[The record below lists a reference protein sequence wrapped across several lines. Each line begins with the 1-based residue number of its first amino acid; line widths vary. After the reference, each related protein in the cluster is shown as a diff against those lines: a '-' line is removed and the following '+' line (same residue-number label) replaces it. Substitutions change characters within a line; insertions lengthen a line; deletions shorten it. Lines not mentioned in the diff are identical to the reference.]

1 MIRIQNIYYMLA
13 YAFQVL
19 KDQGYASCGTEA
31 FDNTADLLSAILTR
45 GITVQIKRGL
55 GRDYQERTESLSCLR
70 GKIDVSASIKNLTII
85 KQQLVCNY
93 DEFTVDTYYNQ
104 ILKTTVNLL
113 LRSEIPNQR
122 KKIFRNLMLYFKDVG
137 TLDPANINWNYRF
150 NRNTQSYQMLISIC
164 YLVINGLLQTD
175 RQGNTKLQKFL
186 DEQRMCRLYEK
197 FILEYYRKEFP
208 MITVSAVQIPW
219 QLDDGVGTMLPIM
232 KSDIT
237 LTDGK
242 KTLIID
248 AKYYQHMTQKHFD
261 VRTLHSNNLYQIFAY
276 VKNKDVGNTGNVSGM
291 LLYAKT
297 DEMVLPDSVFQM
309 SGNKISVRSLDLD
322 CDFAH
327 ITGQLNS
334 IVKEQ
339 FMIVSEAQ

>member
-13 YAFQVL
+13 YAYQVL
-19 KDQGYASCGTEA
+19 KGQGYASCGTEA
-31 FDNTADLLSAILTR
+31 FENTADLLSAILTR

-55 GRDYQERTESLSCLR
+55 GRDYQETTESLSCLR
-70 GKIDVSASIKNLTII
+70 GKIDVSASIKNQAII

-93 DEFTVDTYYNQ
+93 DEFTVDTYYNR

-113 LRSEIPNQR
+113 LRSEIPKSR
-122 KKIFRNLMLYFKDVG
+122 KKILRNLMLYFKDIG
-137 TLDPANINWNYRF
+137 TLDPTNINWSHRF
-150 NRNTQSYQMLISIC
+150 NRNNQSYQMLISIC
-164 YLVINGLLQTD
+164 YLVIKGLLQSD
-175 RQGNTKLQKFL
+175 CQGNTKLQKFL

-208 MITVSAVQIPW
+208 MITVNAAQIPW
-219 QLDDGVGTMLPIM
+219 RLDDGIGTMLPIM

-237 LTDGK
+237 LSDGK

-248 AKYYQHMTQKHFD
+248 AKYYQHTTQKHFD
-261 VRTLHSNNLYQIFAY
+261 VHTLHSSNLYQIFAY

-297 DEMVLPDSVFQM
+297 DEVVFPHSVFQM

-322 CDFAH
+322 YDFVQ
-327 ITGQLNS
+327 ITGQLNN
-334 IVKEQ
+334 IVKEH
-339 FMIVSEAQ
+339 FRIVPDAP